1 MSIDPISYSI
11 KAKVHDPIYTVHRY
25 FARRPHNVINNLIQ
39 YYAPRSNSIIFD
51 PFGGGGTMLVEGL
64 SAGHRVITC
73 DTSDL
78 ACFIME
84 QEALMTT
91 CNLDELSLFVDHIKQ
106 KLSSTFNDLYS
117 FKGELIYWI
126 KWSSYTNC
134 PECAAEMVLSPESA
148 SGQGFYICPSCGHR
162 FRPKCVHADSILP
175 TGICCMDDQSI
186 SKGKPINPHIVPC
199 TTNELQD
206 LYNNILRGIERLGLS
221 DSLQPT
227 TPIPDCN
234 LQRESA
240 LHKKGF
246 IYFEQF
252 IPVASRAIV
261 TYIGNQINE
270 SDLSTENKRR
280 LFYVLSGSLRYC
292 SRFSCINESWRGA
305 TKPLE
310 WAKSNFWTPYTFVEV
325 NPIICFFERWQSYD
339 SGVSSAKSRITSYIK
354 EGSISSVINDQAN
367 FSIWNGS
374 SESLPE
380 IPSCTVDL
388 VITDPPYGSYLHYG
402 ELSAFWTT
410 WLHKFIPEISAVP
423 KRSQEAVPARK
434 KGYPGWKSFDEYE
447 EILTRVFSEAY
458 RVLKEKHYCI
468 VTFNNKE
475 PEAWISFLRAVKR
488 AGFCLPKN
496 GVIFQDGV
504 DVYKRTIDS
513 RRDGAIFGDFVYSF
527 FKNGSCLSSPINCDW
542 RSIIRNTLSEIC
554 ARQNSILNADLYAEL
569 YLRLLP
575 ELFASIDVEN
585 RSQDSLLDLTTKNLE
600 AEIKAYLSREGN
612 TWVPIYKARM

>member
-1 MSIDPISYSI
+1 MNIDPISSSI
-11 KAKVHDPIYTVHRY
+11 KAQIHDPIYTVHRY
-25 FARRPHNVINNLIQ
+25 FARRPCNVISNLIQ
-39 YYAPRSNSIIFD
+39 YYAPKKNSIVFD

-64 SAGHRVITC
+64 SVGHRVITC

-91 CNLDELSLFVDHIKQ
+91 CNLDELTLFVEDMKH
-106 KLSSTFNDLYS
+106 KLCDTYKDLYS
-117 FKGELIYWI
+117 FKGEEIYWI
-126 KWSSYTNC
+126 KWTSYTDC
-134 PECAAEMVLSPESA
+134 PGCNTEMVLSPESA
-148 SGQGFYICPSCGHR
+148 VGQGFYICPSCGHR
-162 FRPKCVHADSILP
+162 FRPKCVHADSIQPIGL
-175 TGICCMDDQSI
+175 CCMNDQSI
-186 SKGKPINPHIVPC
+186 STGKPLRPHVVQC
-199 TTNELQD
+199 TQNELLG
-206 LYNNILRGIERLGLS
+206 LYDNILSGIERLGFL
-221 DSLQPT
+221 DSTKPT

-246 IYFEQF
+246 KYFEQF
-252 IPVASRAIV
+252 IPVATRAIV
-261 TYIGNQINE
+261 THMGNLINE
-270 SDLSTENKRR
+270 SDLSPENKRI
-280 LFYVLSGSLRYC
+280 LFYVLSASLRYC

-305 TKPLE
+305 TRPLE

-325 NPIICFFERWQSYD
+325 NPMICFAERWQSYV
-339 SGVSSAKSRITSYIK
+339 SGAISAKSRIPLYVK
-354 EGSISSVINDQAN
+354 QGSISDVINGQTS
-367 FSIWNGS
+367 FSVRNGS

-380 IPSCTVDL
+380 VPSCTVDL

-423 KRSQEAVPARK
+423 NRLQEAVPARK

-447 EILTRVFSEAY
+447 EILTSVFLEAF
-458 RVLKEKHYCI
+458 RVLKEKHYCV

-488 AGFCLPKN
+488 AGFCLPEN

-527 FKNGSCLSSPINCDW
+527 FKNSSGMSSPIDCEW
-542 RSIIRNTLSEIC
+542 KSIIKNTLAGIC
-554 ARQNSILNADLYAEL
+554 ARHKRISNADLYAEL

-575 ELFASIDVEN
+575 RLFEAIDIKN
-585 RSQDSLLDLTTKNLE
+585 RSQNSLLDLTTKNLE

-612 TWVPIYKARM
+612 TWVPIEE